1 MLLRWIVAAIHL
13 LALGIGLGSVTYR
26 AAALRGTLDPARL
39 RRVFRADALW
49 GLAGFLWISTGLA
62 RAFFGLDK
70 GTSYYLGSTAFRI
83 KMGLLIV
90 LLILEVAPIVILPRW
105 RGQVGKNEA
114 VDTSR
119 AGWLSRLSLV
129 QTALVL
135 LMLLAATALARGLFY

>member
-13 LALGIGLGSVTYR
+13 LALGIGLGAVTYR

-90 LLILEVAPIVILPRW
+90 LLILEVAPIVILTRW